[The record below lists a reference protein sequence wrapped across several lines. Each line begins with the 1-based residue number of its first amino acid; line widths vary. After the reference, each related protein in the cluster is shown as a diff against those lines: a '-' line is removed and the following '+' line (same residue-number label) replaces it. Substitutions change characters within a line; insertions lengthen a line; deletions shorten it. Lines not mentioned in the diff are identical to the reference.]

1 MKTRDRILECALMLF
16 NQQGEPNVSTLE
28 IANELGISPGNLY
41 YHFHGKEPLILGLFE
56 RFQAELTPLLDPPEN
71 AQLAAEDQIFVA
83 AFVRCHGSIKQM
95 EKFFGVSYP
104 TIKNRLN
111 RIGAQLPLAEID
123 PEPEPDRPQVTSSG
137 ELLSQ
142 LERGTLSVDE
152 VLRQIRKPE
161 DRK

>member
-1 MKTRDRILECALMLF
+1 MATQDWQALTRLTAGVPFQIERVRLTGQEVAIEGRF
-16 NQQGEPNVSTLE
+16 
-28 IANELGISPGNLY
+28 ELP
-41 YHFHGKEPLILGLFE
+41 PL
-56 RFQAELTPLLDPPEN
+56 

-123 PEPEPDRPQVTSSG
+123 PEPEPERPPVTSTG
-137 ELLSQ
+137 DLLSQ
-142 LERGTLSVDE
+142 LERGTLSVDD
-152 VLRQIRKPE
+152 VLRQLRKPE
-161 DRK
+161 ERK

>member
-1 MKTRDRILECALMLF
+1 MVASDWQTLTRLTSGDAFQIERVRL
-16 NQQGEPNVSTLE
+16 VDKD
-28 IANELGISPGNLY
+28 IAIEGRFELP
-41 YHFHGKEPLILGLFE
+41 PL
-56 RFQAELTPLLDPPEN
+56 
-71 AQLAAEDQIFVA
+71 AQLPAEDQIFVA

-111 RIGAQLPLAEID
+111 RIGTLLPFAEID
-123 PEPEPDRPQVTSSG
+123 PEPEPERPPVMSSD

-152 VLRQIRKPE
+152 VLRQLRKPE
-161 DRK
+161 EKK

>member
-1 MKTRDRILECALMLF
+1 MATNDWQTLTRLTAGAPFEIERIRLTAQDVAIEGRF
-16 NQQGEPNVSTLE
+16 
-28 IANELGISPGNLY
+28 ELP
-41 YHFHGKEPLILGLFE
+41 PL
-56 RFQAELTPLLDPPEN
+56 

-83 AFVRCHGSIKQM
+83 AFVRCHGSIKEM

-111 RIGAQLPLAEID
+111 RIGAQLPFAEID
-123 PEPEPDRPQVTSSG
+123 PGPEPDRPPVTSTG
-137 ELLSQ
+137 DLLSR

-152 VLRQIRKPE
+152 VLRQLGKPE